1 MEQLCQNMDEID
13 ESSLLET
20 EAEVEVD
27 ESEERTKVTGTSK

>member
-20 EAEVEVD
+20 EAEVD